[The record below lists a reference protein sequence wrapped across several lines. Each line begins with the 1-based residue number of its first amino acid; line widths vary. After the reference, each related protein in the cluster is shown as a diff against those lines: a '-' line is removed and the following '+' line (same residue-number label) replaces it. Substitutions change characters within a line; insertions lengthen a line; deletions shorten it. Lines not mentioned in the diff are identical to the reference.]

1 MRRKLNIIVL
11 TILLVFVAAYVDA
24 QCQYRFNNLNKA
36 NGLNND
42 VVTAITEDGAGFIWL
57 GTQTGLLRYDGQSF
71 VPISN
76 INDSITLE
84 GSSIIDLKTDSSGDI
99 WIATDHGMSK
109 YDIENERLI
118 NYYISHDGEIISTFR
133 VEKIFITSDN
143 RLLFFSSNGYLYV
156 FNETNK
162 VFEACTYDFFSHRN
176 VKSCFVDDDNTIWA
190 VDRNASSIYHVDFE
204 GNLLDSLE
212 CKSKYPFPLVETN
225 AFLNLGDGKVWLGT
239 YAGIYQIDVNNKSV
253 TLVEDIEGQH
263 MPKSIKTF
271 FKRDNG
277 DVWIGTNA
285 EELFLVNLKDKSVSM
300 IESDHSQLSLRRLN
314 SVTVNTIYEDSNSL
328 MWFGTWHGISFMSL
342 NNPLKFN
349 AISYPEN
356 SGILRQNQITAIT
369 LSPEGL
375 ITIGSDGGG
384 IVFWDGQSSRNSGV
398 FTEDSPNS
406 HMKSSSILA
415 MAYDKEGNLWTGG
428 YNNPL
433 HKLSRDHKVSESY
446 SLVNTIKGVTS
457 DFIADIL
464 IDRQDRIWVLT
475 NGAGLLRF
483 DPKSKKFTRI
493 LCDSRLVEPVS
504 MYGTCLC
511 EGPDSTILVGTYSG
525 LYVYYPNHD
534 IIENYAYS
542 YGSQYSIAH
551 NVVNDILYDSHNR
564 VWVATPAGID
574 KFDIMHGIFTHYTGD
589 NAIKNDICSNII
601 EDWSH
606 DLWITTN
613 NGILK
618 FNPEVNKVTRLYDTD
633 DGLLSTSFERH
644 AVYVSKKGAIYIG
657 THDGVVYFNAP
668 EIQAVTK
675 VAKPVI
681 TSLLLS
687 YNKVYPDSANS
698 ILKRSISCTDS
709 LEFDWDKTAFSFE
722 FTVLDY
728 LYGKNI
734 KILYRLDGY
743 QNTWTDIGTR
753 RELGFTNLN
762 PGVYTLRLIA
772 ENSDRI
778 RSEERTLV
786 IRILPPWY
794 KTKAAIACLVL
805 LGLLLFW
812 LIHVLRVRGMRR
824 RQTELEQIVDSRTL
838 ELVNLNSVLEQRNEE
853 MMQQK
858 EEIQSQ
864 RDELYEKNNQL
875 HSSREAIQQSYH
887 RLLALS
893 ELDKHISSS
902 TNIESILQKVYNNEV
917 VSLAGCGLCIC
928 KRTKNP
934 SIVEFSPYIENDE
947 IYHLDDEKLSELTEP
962 LTFTCFHNRQE
973 IVADNSSDYE
983 VTPFLAE
990 LGYRTCVRIPLF
1002 NADEVCAVMII
1013 NSHNE
1018 NAFTKNDIAIFK
1030 VIASYSEIVIE
1041 KADAYSQIASKNAAI
1056 NGSIFYAKTI
1066 QKLFLPQIE
1075 EFKLYFDAE
1084 VIDRPKDIV
1093 SGDYVWQCVEKS
1105 DNGFMIFS
1113 AVVDCTG
1120 HGVPGAFMSLIS
1132 NQILREVV
1140 QTMKITEPMDILA
1153 QVSETTAK
1161 MLKQDNGENKDGMDM
1176 SLCRFDVDAEGNMY
1190 QFVYS
1195 GAKCPILFSRHNS
1208 SECVMIPADRISIAG
1223 GFRRQSDR
1231 PQFTQQV
1238 FEIIPGDTIYMYSDG
1253 IIDLNNTSRARFGRK
1268 RLIEAV
1274 NSVSSFAP
1282 DIQKQKMECI
1292 LDSFSTGTEQRDD
1305 ITLLILKVRD
1315 KVELQEHN

>member
-1 MRRKLNIIVL
+1 MVL
-11 TILLVFVAAYVDA
+11 VLAAVHAYPQA
-24 QCQYRFNNLNKA
+24 QYRFYSLSKT

-42 VVTAITEDGAGFIWL
+42 VVTSITEDGDGFIWL
-57 GTQTGLLRYDGQSF
+57 GTQTGLLRFDGRSF
-71 VPISN
+71 VPISSV
-76 INDSITLE
+76 NDSISLE
-84 GSSIIDLKTDSSGDI
+84 GSNITDLKTDSIGNI
-99 WIATDHGMSK
+99 WIATDHGLSQYSIK
-109 YDIENERLI
+109 NEKLT
-118 NYYISHDGEIISTFR
+118 NYYIIHDGNR
-133 VEKIFITSDN
+133 VVSYHVDRIFITRN
-143 RLLFFSSNGYLYV
+143 HLLLFFTGDGFLYAY
-156 FNETNK
+156 NNDSQL
-162 VFEACTYDFFSHRN
+162 FEPFVYDFFSHHN
-176 VKSCFVDDDNTIWA
+176 IKSCFVDDDETFWA
-190 VDRNASSIYHVDFE
+190 IDRNASSIYHVDF
-204 GNLLDSLE
+204 GGRVLDSLE

-225 AFLNLGDGKVWLGT
+225 AFLNHGDGTVWLGSH
-239 YAGIYQIDVNNKSV
+239 AGIYQIDVAKSTV
-253 TLVEDIEGQH
+253 ALVEDIAGQP

-271 FKRDNG
+271 FKRSNG
-277 DVWIGTNA
+277 DIWVGTNA
-285 EELFLVNLKDKSVSM
+285 EELYLVNLNNKSVQM
-300 IESDHSQLSLRRLN
+300 IESDHSQQSLRRLN

-328 MWFGTWHGISFMSL
+328 LWFGTWHGLSFLSL
-342 NNPLKFN
+342 NNPIKFN

-356 SGILRQNQITAIT
+356 SKILKLNQISSICQ
-369 LSPEGL
+369 SPDGVL
-375 ITIGSDGGG
+375 TIASDGGG
-384 IVFWDGQSSRNSGV
+384 IVFWDGYSNSNSGE
-398 FTEDSPNS
+398 FTENTPNS
-406 HMKSSSILA
+406 HMRSSSVLA
-415 MAYDKEGNLWTGG
+415 IAYDKEGNLWSGG

-433 HKLSRDHKVSESY
+433 HKLSRNHKVSESY
-446 SLVNTIKGVTS
+446 SLVNTIKEVTS
-457 DFIADIL
+457 DFITDIL
-464 IDRQDRIWVLT
+464 IDRQERIWVLT

-483 DPKSKKFTRI
+483 DPKTKKFSRV

-504 MYGTCLC
+504 MYGTCLE

-525 LYVYYPNHD
+525 MYVYYPNHD
-534 IIENYAYS
+534 IIENYAFS
-542 YGSQYSIAH
+542 YGSPYSIAH
-551 NVVNDILYDSHNR
+551 NVVNDILFDSHNR
-564 VWVATPAGID
+564 VWVVTPAGID
-574 KFDIMHGIFTHYTGD
+574 KFDIRHGIFTHYSGG
-589 NAIKNDICSNII
+589 NVIKNTICSSII
-601 EDWSH
+601 EDNSH
-606 DLWITTN
+606 DLWITTS
-613 NGILK
+613 NGILN
-618 FNPEVNKVTRLYDTD
+618 FNPEVNTVTRLYSTD

-644 AVYVSKKGAIYIG
+644 AVFVAKGGTVYIG
-657 THDGVVYFNAP
+657 THDGVVYFNP
-668 EIQAVTK
+668 SEIKAVTN

-687 YNKVYPDSANS
+687 YNKVSPDSANS
-698 ILKRSISCTDS
+698 ILRQSISCTDY
-709 LEFDWDKTAFSFE
+709 LELDWRNTAFSFE

-734 KILYRLDGY
+734 KILYKLDGY
-743 QNTWTDIGTR
+743 QNSWTDIGTR

-762 PGVYTLRLIA
+762 PGTYTLRLIA

-778 RSEERTLV
+778 RSKERTLV

-794 KTKAAIACLVL
+794 RTKGAIAGFVV

-812 LIHVLRVRGMRR
+812 LIHVLRVRGIRR
-824 RQTELEQIVDSRTL
+824 RQTELEEIVDSRTL

-864 RDELYEKNNQL
+864 RDELFEKNSQL
-875 HSSREAIQQSYH
+875 HTSRKAIQQSYQ
-887 RLLALS
+887 RLLDLS
-893 ELDKHISSS
+893 ELDKQISSA
-902 TNIESILQKVYNNEV
+902 TNIESILQTVYNNKV

-928 KRTKNP
+928 KRTKKP
-934 SIVEFSPYIENDE
+934 SIIEFSPYIENEE
-947 IYHLDDEKLSELTEP
+947 IYHLDDEKLSELMEP
-962 LTFTCFHNRQE
+962 LTYACFFNRQE

-1056 NGSIFYAKTI
+1056 NGSISYAKTI

-1075 EFKLYFDAE
+1075 DFKQLFEAE

-1093 SGDYVWQCVEKS
+1093 SGDYIWQCVEKS
-1105 DNGFMIFS
+1105 ENGFMVFC

-1132 NQILREVV
+1132 NQILRDVV
-1140 QTMKITEPMDILA
+1140 QTMKVTEPMDILA
-1153 QVSETTAK
+1153 QVSETTAQ

-1195 GAKCPILFSRHNS
+1195 GAKCPILFCRHNS

-1223 GFRRQSDR
+1223 GTRRQSDR

-1253 IIDLNNTSRARFGRK
+1253 IIDLNNTERTRFGRK

-1274 NSVSSFAP
+1274 NNASSLSP
-1282 DIQKQKMECI
+1282 DIQKQKIERV
-1292 LDSFSTGTEQRDD
+1292 LNAFSSGTEQRDD
-1305 ITLLILKVRD
+1305 ITFLILKIKE
-1315 KVELQEHN
+1315 KVEIKG